1 MPNKRKCNII
11 TTNKKASYNYFLTE
25 EYTSGIVLTGTEIK
39 SIRNGKVSINDAFC
53 TIHNYDV
60 FIRQMFIAKYNLANC
75 YNHEEY
81 RVRKLLLQKHEIRKL
96 KNKKIKNYT
105 IIPTEVFINNRGLAK
120 IKIALA
126 KGKKQYD
133 KRQSLK
139 EKDMKKK
146 INIYES

>member
-1 MPNKRKCNII
+1 MMHFVQYII
-11 TTNKKASYNYFLTE
+11 
-25 EYTSGIVLTGTEIK
+25 
-39 SIRNGKVSINDAFC
+39 
-53 TIHNYDV
+53 
-60 FIRQMFIAKYNLANC
+60 M
-75 YNHEEY
+75 
-81 RVRKLLLQKHEIRKL
+81 HEIRKL
-96 KNKKIKNYT
+96 QNKKIKNYT

>member
-1 MPNKRKCNII
+1 M
-11 TTNKKASYNYFLTE
+11 
-25 EYTSGIVLTGTEIK
+25 
-39 SIRNGKVSINDAFC
+39 
-53 TIHNYDV
+53 
-60 FIRQMFIAKYNLANC
+60 
-75 YNHEEY
+75 
-81 RVRKLLLQKHEIRKL
+81 
-96 KNKKIKNYT
+96 
-105 IIPTEVFINNRGLAK
+105 FINNRGLAK